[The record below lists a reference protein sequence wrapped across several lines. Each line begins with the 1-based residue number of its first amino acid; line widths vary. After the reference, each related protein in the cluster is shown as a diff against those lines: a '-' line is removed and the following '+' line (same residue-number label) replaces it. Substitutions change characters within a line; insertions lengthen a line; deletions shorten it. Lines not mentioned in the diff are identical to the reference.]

1 MAPSLHVV
9 ACSHGTDNARGR
21 ELIRGLRQ
29 QVEELLARRPAPVA
43 GRILVHEAYVDVQDP
58 DLGKVLAGLPAGEPA
73 VVVPLLL
80 SHGHHTGVD
89 IAAAVARRPN
99 TTAAS
104 PIGADPRLA
113 RVMSA
118 RLREAGYRD
127 GDQLV
132 LAAAGTRVPTGQD
145 QARASARALAAAL
158 DAGVATSYCSAA
170 TPGVQSTVDSLR
182 QASPD
187 ARVGVV
193 SYLLAPGFFQDLLA
207 GIDATYVTAPLL
219 PDVIV
224 AECVVDR
231 LEEVLSNGDFD

>member
-1 MAPSLHVV
+1 MASSLHVV

-29 QVEELLARRPAPVA
+29 QVEEQLAQRPAPEA

-58 DLGKVLAGLPAGEPA
+58 DLGMVLAGLPAGEPA

-89 IAAAVARRPN
+89 IATAVARRPN
-99 TTAAS
+99 TTAAA

-113 RVMSA
+113 HVMSR

-132 LAAAGTRVPTGQD
+132 LAAAGTRVAAGQD
-145 QARASARALAAAL
+145 QARASAQALAAAL

-170 TPGVQSTVDSLR
+170 TPGVQSAVDSLR

-193 SYLLAPGFFQDLLA
+193 SYLLAPGYFQDRLA
-207 GIDATYVTAPLL
+207 GVDANYVTAPLL

-231 LEEVLSNGDFD
+231 VEEVLSSGVFD